1 MAKTT
6 PKTKKATTPAKGDDE
21 RRGTT
26 IYWPAALLK
35 RAKKFGIDEDRELSE
50 ITTTAVRE
58 YLDRLRAPE

>member
-1 MAKTT
+1 MAKTNK
-6 PKTKKATTPAKGDDE
+6 PKKATTPAKGDDE

-50 ITTTAVRE
+50 ITMTAVAE
-58 YLDRLRAPE
+58 YLDRVGAPK